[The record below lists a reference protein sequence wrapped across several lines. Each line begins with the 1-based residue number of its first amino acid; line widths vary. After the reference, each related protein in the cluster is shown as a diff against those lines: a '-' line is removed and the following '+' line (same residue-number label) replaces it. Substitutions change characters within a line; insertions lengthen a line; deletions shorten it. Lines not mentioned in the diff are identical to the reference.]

1 MSYEVEDFEAEVIE
15 RSRQTP
21 VVVDFWA
28 PWCGPCRA
36 LAPVLEKLAAA
47 AGSRWSL
54 VKVNIDEHPE
64 IAERFQ
70 IASIPAVKLF
80 LQGEAADGF
89 VGLQPEPQIRRWLER
104 SLPSPNA
111 DLVGRARR
119 LAAELAFQEAANL
132 LEPVLA
138 QEPSNEAARV
148 VLAECL
154 VNLDPVRV
162 EPLLRTLASD
172 SPLADKAAA
181 LRTLAGIAQ
190 MAEATGTLPESP
202 VKPRFIEGAKA
213 VRAGDHAA
221 ALEAFIDVLG
231 RRRDYHGGAARDAGK
246 AIFLLLGIRHPVS
259 ERFHRAFSS
268 TLHS

>member
-1 MSYEVEDFEAEVIE
+1 LE
-15 RSRQTP
+15 Q
-21 VVVDFWA
+21 
-28 PWCGPCRA
+28 
-36 LAPVLEKLAAA
+36 LASA
-47 AGSRWSL
+47 AGSRWTL

-64 IAERFQ
+64 IADRYQ

-80 LQGEAADGF
+80 LKGDVVDGF
-89 VGLQPEPQIRRWLER
+89 VGLQPEPQIRRWLDR
-104 SLPSPNA
+104 TLPSPN
-111 DLVGRARR
+111 DTLVARARR
-119 LAAELAFQEAANL
+119 LVSEQTFQKAANL

-154 VNLDPVRV
+154 LNLDPARV
-162 EPLLRTLASD
+162 GPTLRSLAAD

-181 LRTLAGIAQ
+181 LRSLASIAQ
-190 MAEATGTLPESP
+190 MADSAGTLPESP
-202 VKPRFIEGAKA
+202 VKARFLEGAQA
-213 VRAGDHAA
+213 VRAGDYAA

-231 RRRDYHGGAARDAGK
+231 RRRDYHSGAARDAGK

-268 TLHS
+268 ALHA